1 MTEKERQLESL
12 LLVGIG
18 RLFNE
23 QSTYLIGELKQQ
35 TKMDFN
41 NSVNAVNTF
50 VKGIERMLT
59 KEDNEF
65 LEVLTDAMNDGLFDL
80 RKTLDGKVESETI
93 EQ

>member
-23 QSTYLIGELKQQ
+23 QSTYLIGELKHQ

-41 NSVNAVNTF
+41 IAVNAINTF
-50 VKGIERMLT
+50 VKGIENRLNDAD
-59 KEDNEF
+59 KEF
-65 LEVLTDAMNDGLFDL
+65 LEELTDCMHNGLADL
-80 RKTLDGKVESETI
+80 RKDILSVSDDK
-93 EQ
+93 Q